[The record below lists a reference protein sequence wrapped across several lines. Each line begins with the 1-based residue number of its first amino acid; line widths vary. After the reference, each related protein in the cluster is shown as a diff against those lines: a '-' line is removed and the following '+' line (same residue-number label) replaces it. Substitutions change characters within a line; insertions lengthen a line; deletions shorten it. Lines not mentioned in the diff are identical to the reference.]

1 LFGIAFTPFASS
13 AEERFAGFLF
23 AVVLAIGSYTGGYI
37 LRQILELSGKLC
49 QTIRM
54 RCVRLLASLANEVLG
69 RRVQTLEKCL
79 VEQSRLLKD
88 LRVELEI
95 TLNAEADLR
104 SAIIEIDGHAKA
116 ATQNLIAEK
125 AQLQAALK
133 RVNGER
139 ARLAHE
145 LADLKRRQAE
155 EPGQPSG
162 STMRR
167 SRSAPTASPLKGFV
181 ERPTTAVAKNKFM
194 KTYSITASGP

>member
-1 LFGIAFTPFASS
+1 M
-13 AEERFAGFLF
+13 
-23 AVVLAIGSYTGGYI
+23 GGYI

-79 VEQSRLLKD
+79 VEQSRVLKD
-88 LRVELEI
+88 LRGELEI

-104 SAIIEIDGHAKA
+104 SAIIEIDGHANA

-125 AQLQAALK
+125 AQLQAALE

-155 EPGQPSG
+155 EPGRPSG
-162 STMRR
+162 SAMRR
-167 SRSAPTASPLKGFV
+167 SRSASTTSPLKGFV
-181 ERPTTAVAKNKFM
+181 ERPTAAGREEQIHENVFH
-194 KTYSITASGP
+194 TASGP

>member
-13 AEERFAGFLF
+13 AEERFAGFFF
-23 AVVLAIGSYTGGYI
+23 AVVLAIGSYMGGYI

-69 RRVQTLEKCL
+69 RRVQTLEKCV

-88 LRVELEI
+88 LRGELEI

-104 SAIIEIDGHAKA
+104 SAIIEIDGHANA

-125 AQLQAALK
+125 AQLQAAVE

-139 ARLAHE
+139 ARLWAHGE
-145 LADLKRRQAE
+145 AARGEGAGETGDD
-155 EPGQPSG
+155 
-162 STMRR
+162 
-167 SRSAPTASPLKGFV
+167 PTSSP
-181 ERPTTAVAKNKFM
+181 
-194 KTYSITASGP
+194 I